1 MSGNVELRAILR
13 DEITPTLTKIEAAL
27 AKTGSTGVSAG
38 NSIGGAYMP
47 IIRTSRQLTDELER
61 NVAQLS
67 RQRDAMRS
75 PEWKAFADQQSAL
88 KREIASMTGETTS
101 LGASWQGIAAKFYL
115 ASSAIQP
122 LVAGMGS
129 LVEAAKQY
137 DSIRSRLNAA
147 EGSSILGGQ
156 DFKEIQEMAKRPGL
170 GFDQAA
176 SAMATLRGMKV
187 TAAEAKQL
195 ILGIAQANASAAGTA
210 EQFGGV
216 MYQIQ
221 QSVSLGR
228 LMSEDLKPIMQQIP
242 TLGAAIQQ
250 HFGAS
255 QAEELNKRLKESGK
269 SVRDFWLEVANLGQQ
284 LPATGETIAN
294 NIDNMGD
301 AWVRFRA
308 ALADNDV
315 IKGASRAMTGLLEKI
330 SEFLEKDKDVERAYI
345 IRTKVIKAVQE
356 EERGSQPGKDFKA
369 KFAFDQ
375 KNQSAIMA
383 DILKAGAKK
392 DSAEVK
398 TGIKTLY
405 QTAIDEYNAG
415 ADKLRAEKEAQEK
428 KDRDKSGNGGGLS
441 KSEESA
447 IKAAARERARISKA
461 ADDEFVRVTGGT
473 YATYS
478 MLHPGGVDREDQSPS
493 PLKTSLENQAK
504 ERERLAR
511 EIERKKKEI
520 VGQEERV
527 EKSRKRVADAIAK
540 EEERRQKERL
550 DNEKRFWERMK
561 QSTTDGLAGI
571 LIAEQEGASW
581 WSGIDGMRH
590 RAVKA
595 GITGA
600 TRMGLD
606 WLAGGAGMFAGGPAG
621 AALGAGGMEMLS
633 SFLGFRA
640 GGGHTMRAQVVG
652 EDRAE
657 VFRPTVPG
665 TIYNN
670 TQSTSYSGGI
680 TVILPNARSADDI
693 ARDLPRA
700 TRSASSNRRQTS
712 R

>member
-1 MSGNVELRAILR
+1 M
-13 DEITPTLTKIEAAL
+13 
-27 AKTGSTGVSAG
+27 GSTNTFTLVGKFQDDISGPISAARASVA
-38 NSIGGAYMP
+38 SIGGAAQ
-47 IIRTSRQLTDELER
+47 SSFASAAKSVAELSVKLQDNIVKLQAEKALLQDPVYR
-61 NVAQLS
+61 KRAQEAE
-67 RQRDAMRS
+67 Q
-75 PEWKAFADQQSAL
+75 L
-88 KREIASMTGETTS
+88 KREIDGLTGS
-101 LGASWQGIAAKFYL
+101 LGEQKTGWANIAGGYYVVAQ
-115 ASSAIQP
+115 AMGMVSAGVMSI
-122 LVAGMGS
+122 VD
-129 LVEAAKQY
+129 AAKQY

-147 EGSSILGGQ
+147 EGSSILGAQ
-156 DFKEIQEMAKRPGL
+156 DFREIQEMAKKPGL
-170 GFDQAA
+170 GFEQAA
-176 SAMATLRGMKV
+176 STMATLRGMKV
-187 TAAEAKQL
+187 TAGEAKQL

-210 EQFGGV
+210 EQFGAV

-228 LMSEDLKPIMQQIP
+228 LMTEDLKPIMQQIP

-255 QAEELNKRLKESGK
+255 QAEELNKRLKESGT

-308 ALADNDV
+308 ALSDNAV
-315 IKGASRAMTGLLEKI
+315 IKGATRAMTGLLDKI
-330 SEFLEKDKDVERAYI
+330 SEFLEKDQDVERAYI

-356 EERGSQPGKDFKA
+356 QESKAPASAVPKFVIDEKSQA
-369 KFAFDQ
+369 
-375 KNQSAIMA
+375 AIMA
-383 DILKAGAKK
+383 NILKAGAKK
-392 DSAEVK
+392 DTAEVK

-415 ADKLRAEKEAQEK
+415 ADRLRAEKEAQDK
-428 KDRDKSGNGGGLS
+428 KDRDKKDRDKNTGGADAKS
-441 KSEESA
+441 KRDPSA
-447 IKAAARERARISKA
+447 QWATRTGPNEVTLADSWRQMDSAAAEHVRNVERA
-461 ADDEFVRVTGGT
+461 E
-473 YATYS
+473 ATDKRNGEER
-478 MLHPGGVDREDQSPS
+478 LR
-493 PLKTSLENQAK
+493 

-511 EIERKKKEI
+511 EIERKEKEI
-520 VGQEERV
+520 VAQ
-527 EKSRKRVADAIAK
+527 
-540 EEERRQKERL
+540 EERRQKERL
-550 DNEKRFWERMK
+550 DNERRFWEQMK

-590 RAVKA
+590 RLVKA

-600 TRMGLD
+600 TRIGVD
-606 WLAGGAGMFAGGPAG
+606 WLAGMAGMAAGGPVG
-621 AALGAGGMEMLS
+621 GALGMGGMEMLS

-640 GGGHTMRAQVVG
+640 NGGHTLNAQVVG
-652 EDRAE
+652 EHGRE
-657 VFRPTVPG
+657 VFRPATPG

-670 TQSTSYSGGI
+670 SQSTNFTGGI

-700 TRSASSNRRQTS
+700 TRSAAANRRQTS

>member
-13 DEITPTLTKIEAAL
+13 DEITPTLAKIEAAL
-27 AKTGSTGVSAG
+27 SKTGATGVSAG

-67 RQRDAMRS
+67 KQRDAMRS

-88 KREIASMTGETTS
+88 KHEIAAMTGETTS

-129 LVEAAKQY
+129 LVDAAKQY
-137 DSIRSRLNAA
+137 DSIRSRLIAA
-147 EGSSILGGQ
+147 EGSQALGTQ
-156 DFKEIQEMAKRPGL
+156 DFKEVQEMAKKPGL
-170 GFDQAA
+170 GFEQAA

-195 ILGIAQANASAAGTA
+195 ILGVAQANASAAGTA
-210 EQFGGV
+210 EQFGAV

-242 TLGAAIQQ
+242 TLGAAIQE

-269 SVRDFWLEVANLGQQ
+269 SVRDFWMEVAQLGQN
-284 LPATGETIAN
+284 LPAAGETIAN
-294 NIDNMGD
+294 NLDNIGD
-301 AWVRFRA
+301 AWIRLKVSFTDTEQIKA
-308 ALADNDV
+308 ATGALAKLLDKTAEFREKQAEESRLRGRAVVSLGGTPGYSPLMRLRQYFSDDV
-315 IKGASRAMTGLLEKI
+315 EKEMERLRGQDAFDAEREAANKKKAEDAARAEADKKKVTTKKVKADPSREWVTRSGNVVTLNERWGQMDSAAAEHARN
-330 SEFLEKDKDVERAYI
+330 VERAEATDK
-345 IRTKVIKAVQE
+345 RKAE
-356 EERGSQPGKDFKA
+356 DR
-369 KFAFDQ
+369 
-375 KNQSAIMA
+375 
-383 DILKAGAKK
+383 
-392 DSAEVK
+392 
-398 TGIKTLY
+398 
-405 QTAIDEYNAG
+405 
-415 ADKLRAEKEAQEK
+415 LR
-428 KDRDKSGNGGGLS
+428 
-441 KSEESA
+441 
-447 IKAAARERARISKA
+447 
-461 ADDEFVRVTGGT
+461 
-473 YATYS
+473 
-478 MLHPGGVDREDQSPS
+478 
-493 PLKTSLENQAK
+493 
-504 ERERLAR
+504 ERERLAK
-511 EIERKKKEI
+511 EIERKEKQI
-520 VGQEERV
+520 VEQEERT
-527 EKSRKRVADAIAK
+527 EKARQNVAKAIAK
-540 EEERRQKERL
+540 EEDRQQKERL
-550 DNEKRFWERMK
+550 DKERDFWKSMK
-561 QSTTDGLAGI
+561 EATTNGLAEI

-621 AALGAGGMEMLS
+621 AALGTGGMEMLS

-670 TQSTSYSGGI
+670 TQSTSFNGGI

>member
-27 AKTGSTGVSAG
+27 AKTGTTGVSAG

-88 KREIASMTGETTS
+88 KREIAAMTGETTS

-115 ASSAIQP
+115 ASSAIRP
-122 LVAGMGS
+122 LAAGMMS
-129 LVEAAKQY
+129 LVDAAKQY

-170 GFDQAA
+170 GFEQAA

-195 ILGIAQANASAAGTA
+195 ILGVAQANASAAGTA
-210 EQFGGV
+210 EQFGNV

-228 LMSEDLKPIMQQIP
+228 LMAEDLRPIMQQIP
-242 TLGAAIQQ
+242 TLGAAIQE

-269 SVRDFWLEVANLGQQ
+269 SVRDFWMEVAQLGQN
-284 LPATGETIAN
+284 LPATGDTIAN
-294 NIDNMGD
+294 NLDNMGD
-301 AWVRFRA
+301 AWVRLKNAFTDSGAIKSATGTLAKLMDKLAEYREKADRSREYNWRA
-308 ALADNDV
+308 GKELYGDGVKWRDQDKIAARAKQMEYEDFVKAEAEAYDKIDKEEMDRKESDAKKRNKNATTKKAKVDP
-315 IKGASRAMTGLLEKI
+315 SREWVTRSGNVVTLNERWGQMDAAAAEHARN
-330 SEFLEKDKDVERAYI
+330 VERAEATDK
-345 IRTKVIKAVQE
+345 RKAE
-356 EERGSQPGKDFKA
+356 DR
-369 KFAFDQ
+369 
-375 KNQSAIMA
+375 
-383 DILKAGAKK
+383 
-392 DSAEVK
+392 
-398 TGIKTLY
+398 
-405 QTAIDEYNAG
+405 
-415 ADKLRAEKEAQEK
+415 LR
-428 KDRDKSGNGGGLS
+428 
-441 KSEESA
+441 
-447 IKAAARERARISKA
+447 
-461 ADDEFVRVTGGT
+461 
-473 YATYS
+473 
-478 MLHPGGVDREDQSPS
+478 
-493 PLKTSLENQAK
+493 
-504 ERERLAR
+504 ERERLAK
-511 EIERKKKEI
+511 EIERKEKQI
-520 VGQEERV
+520 VEQEERT
-527 EKSRKRVADAIAK
+527 EKARQNVAKAIAK
-540 EEERRQKERL
+540 EEERQQKERL
-550 DNEKRFWERMK
+550 DKERDFWKSMK
-561 QSTTDGLAGI
+561 DATTNGLAEI

-581 WSGIDGMRH
+581 WSGIDGLRH

-640 GGGHTMRAQVVG
+640 GGGHTMRSQVVG

>member
-13 DEITPTLTKIEAAL
+13 DEITPTLAKIEASL
-27 AKTGSTGVSAG
+27 ARTGATGVSAG
-38 NSIGGAYMP
+38 HSIGGAYMP

-75 PEWKAFADQQSAL
+75 PEWKAFADQQAAL
-88 KREIASMTGETTS
+88 KREIASMTGESTS
-101 LGASWQGIAAKFYL
+101 LGAAWQGIAAKFYL

-122 LVAGMGS
+122 LIAGMGS
-129 LVEAAKQY
+129 LVDAAKQY
-137 DSIRSRLNAA
+137 DSIRSRLIAA
-147 EGSSILGGQ
+147 EDSQALGMQ
-156 DFKEIQEMAKRPGL
+156 DFREVQEMAKKPGL
-170 GFDQAA
+170 GFEQAA

-195 ILGIAQANASAAGTA
+195 ILGVAQANASAAGTA
-210 EQFGGV
+210 EQFGLV

-228 LMSEDLKPIMQQIP
+228 LMSEDLRPIMQQIP
-242 TLGAAIQQ
+242 TLGAAIQE

-269 SVRDFWLEVANLGQQ
+269 SVRDFWMEVAQLGQN
-284 LPATGETIAN
+284 LPAAGETIAN
-294 NIDNMGD
+294 NLDNMGD
-301 AWVRFRA
+301 AWVRLRA
-308 ALADNDV
+308 ALSDTDTIKSATGALAKLLDV
-315 IKGASRAMTGLLEKI
+315 TAELIEKDRESFSLQDRALKELGRSRWEMVGGDAGALEIQAQVEARMKMIEERDRSNALMEKAEKI
-330 SEFLEKDKDVERAYI
+330 AGEKRDREAADKTKKTTEKAKADPSREWVTRSGNVVTLNERWGQMDSAAAEHARNVERAEATDK
-345 IRTKVIKAVQE
+345 RKAE
-356 EERGSQPGKDFKA
+356 DR
-369 KFAFDQ
+369 
-375 KNQSAIMA
+375 
-383 DILKAGAKK
+383 
-392 DSAEVK
+392 
-398 TGIKTLY
+398 
-405 QTAIDEYNAG
+405 
-415 ADKLRAEKEAQEK
+415 LR
-428 KDRDKSGNGGGLS
+428 
-441 KSEESA
+441 
-447 IKAAARERARISKA
+447 
-461 ADDEFVRVTGGT
+461 
-473 YATYS
+473 
-478 MLHPGGVDREDQSPS
+478 
-493 PLKTSLENQAK
+493 
-504 ERERLAR
+504 ERERLAK
-511 EIERKKKEI
+511 EIERKEKQI
-520 VGQEERV
+520 VEQEERT
-527 EKSRKRVADAIAK
+527 EKARQNVAKAIAK
-540 EEERRQKERL
+540 EEERQQKERL
-550 DNEKRFWERMK
+550 DRERDFWKSMK
-561 QSTTDGLAGI
+561 DATTNGLAEI

-581 WSGIDGMRH
+581 WSGIDGLRH

-621 AALGAGGMEMLS
+621 AALGATGMEMLS

-652 EDRAE
+652 EDRPE

-670 TQSTSYSGGI
+670 TQSTSYNGGI

>member
-1 MSGNVELRAILR
+1 MTGNVELRAILR
-13 DEITPTLTKIEAAL
+13 DEITPTLAKIEAAL
-27 AKTGSTGVSAG
+27 AKTSTTGVSAG

-88 KREIASMTGETTS
+88 KREIAAMTGETTS

-122 LVAGMGS
+122 LAAGMMS
-129 LVEAAKQY
+129 LVDAAKQY
-137 DSIRSRLNAA
+137 DSIRSRLIAA
-147 EGSSILGGQ
+147 EGSQALGMQ
-156 DFKEIQEMAKRPGL
+156 DFKEVQEMAKRPGL
-170 GFDQAA
+170 GFEQAA

-195 ILGIAQANASAAGTA
+195 ILGVAQANASAAGTA
-210 EQFGGV
+210 EQFGHV

-228 LMSEDLKPIMQQIP
+228 LMAEDLRPIMQQIP
-242 TLGAAIQQ
+242 TLGAAIQE

-255 QAEELNKRLKESGK
+255 QAEELNKQLKESGK
-269 SVRDFWLEVANLGQQ
+269 SVRDFWMEVAQLGRN

-294 NIDNMGD
+294 NLDNIGD
-301 AWVRFRA
+301 AWIRLRVSFTDTDQIKA
-308 ALADNDV
+308 ATGALAKLLDKTAEFREKQAEESRLRGRAVVSLGGTPGYSPLMRLRHYFSDDV
-315 IKGASRAMTGLLEKI
+315 EKEMERLRGQDVFDAEREAANKKKKEDAARAEADKKKTTTEKAKADPSREWVTRSGNTVTLNERWGQMDSAAAEHARN
-330 SEFLEKDKDVERAYI
+330 VERAEATDK
-345 IRTKVIKAVQE
+345 RKAE
-356 EERGSQPGKDFKA
+356 DR
-369 KFAFDQ
+369 
-375 KNQSAIMA
+375 
-383 DILKAGAKK
+383 
-392 DSAEVK
+392 
-398 TGIKTLY
+398 
-405 QTAIDEYNAG
+405 
-415 ADKLRAEKEAQEK
+415 LR
-428 KDRDKSGNGGGLS
+428 
-441 KSEESA
+441 
-447 IKAAARERARISKA
+447 
-461 ADDEFVRVTGGT
+461 
-473 YATYS
+473 
-478 MLHPGGVDREDQSPS
+478 
-493 PLKTSLENQAK
+493 
-504 ERERLAR
+504 ERERLAK
-511 EIERKKKEI
+511 EIERKEKQI
-520 VGQEERV
+520 VEQEERT
-527 EKSRKRVADAIAK
+527 EKARQNVAKAIAK
-540 EEERRQKERL
+540 EEDRQQKERL
-550 DNEKRFWERMK
+550 DKERDFWKSMK
-561 QSTTDGLAGI
+561 EATTNGLAEI

-665 TIYNN
+665 TIYNS
-670 TQSTSYSGGI
+670 TQSTSYNGGI

>member
-101 LGASWQGIAAKFYL
+101 LGMSWQGIAAKFYL

-137 DSIRSRLNAA
+137 DSIHSRLNAA

-170 GFDQAA
+170 GFEQAA

-195 ILGIAQANASAAGTA
+195 ILGVAQANASAAGTA
-210 EQFGGV
+210 EQFGAV

-242 TLGAAIQQ
+242 TLGAAIQE

-269 SVRDFWLEVANLGQQ
+269 SVRDFWMEVANLGQQ

-405 QTAIDEYNAG
+405 QTAIDEYNVG
-415 ADKLRAEKEAQEK
+415 ADRLRAEKEAQDK
-428 KDRDKSGNGGGLS
+428 KDRDKNVGGSDAKVKRDAAAQWVTRSGNVVTLNERWGQMD
-441 KSEESA
+441 
-447 IKAAARERARISKA
+447 AAAAEHARNVERAEATDKRKA
-461 ADDEFVRVTGGT
+461 E
-473 YATYS
+473 
-478 MLHPGGVDREDQSPS
+478 DR
-493 PLKTSLENQAK
+493 LR
-504 ERERLAR
+504 ERERLAK
-511 EIERKKKEI
+511 EIERKEKQI
-520 VGQEERV
+520 VEQEERT
-527 EKSRKRVADAIAK
+527 EKARQNVAKAIAK
-540 EEERRQKERL
+540 EADRQQKERL
-550 DNEKRFWERMK
+550 DKERDFWKSMK
-561 QSTTDGLAGI
+561 DATTNGLAEI
-571 LIAEQEGASW
+571 LIAEQEGSSW

-640 GGGHTMRAQVVG
+640 GGGHTMRSQVVG

>member
-1 MSGNVELRAILR
+1 M
-13 DEITPTLTKIEAAL
+13 
-27 AKTGSTGVSAG
+27 GSTNTFTLVGKFQDDISGPISAARASVA
-38 NSIGGAYMP
+38 SISGAAQ
-47 IIRTSRQLTDELER
+47 SSFASAAKS
-61 NVAQLS
+61 VADLS
-67 RQRDAMRS
+67 IKLQDNIVKLQA
-75 PEWKAFADQQSAL
+75 EKALLQDPVYRKRAQEAEQL
-88 KREIASMTGETTS
+88 KREIDGLTGS
-101 LGASWQGIAAKFYL
+101 LGEQKTGWANIAGGYYVVAQ
-115 ASSAIQP
+115 AMGMVSAGVMSI
-122 LVAGMGS
+122 VD
-129 LVEAAKQY
+129 AAKQY

-147 EGSSILGGQ
+147 EGSSILGAQ
-156 DFKEIQEMAKRPGL
+156 DFREIQEMAKKPGL
-170 GFDQAA
+170 GFEQAA
-176 SAMATLRGMKV
+176 STMATLRGMKV
-187 TAAEAKQL
+187 TAGEAKQL

-210 EQFGGV
+210 EQFGAV

-284 LPATGETIAN
+284 LPSTGETIAN

-315 IKGASRAMTGLLEKI
+315 IKGASRAMAGLLEKI
-330 SEFLEKDKDVERAYI
+330 SEFLEKDQDVERAYI

-356 EERGSQPGKDFKA
+356 QESKAPASAVPKFVIDEKSQA
-369 KFAFDQ
+369 
-375 KNQSAIMA
+375 AIMA
-383 DILKAGAKK
+383 NILKAGAKK
-392 DSAEVK
+392 DTAEVK

-415 ADKLRAEKEAQEK
+415 ADRLRAEKEAQDK
-428 KDRDKSGNGGGLS
+428 KDRDKNTGGADAKS
-441 KSEESA
+441 KRDPAAQWA
-447 IKAAARERARISKA
+447 IRTGPNEVTLADSWRQMDSAAAEHVRNVERA
-461 ADDEFVRVTGGT
+461 E
-473 YATYS
+473 ATDKRKGEER
-478 MLHPGGVDREDQSPS
+478 LR
-493 PLKTSLENQAK
+493 
-504 ERERLAR
+504 ERERLVR
-511 EIERKKKEI
+511 EIERKEKEI
-520 VGQEERV
+520 ITQEERV
-527 EKSRKRVADAIAK
+527 EKAKKRIAEAVAKD
-540 EEERRQKERL
+540 EERRQKERL
-550 DNEKRFWERMK
+550 DNERRFWEQMK
-561 QSTTDGLAGI
+561 QATTDGLAGI

-590 RAVKA
+590 RLVKA

-600 TRMGLD
+600 TRIGVD
-606 WLAGGAGMFAGGPAG
+606 WLAGMAGMAAGGPVG
-621 AALGAGGMEMLS
+621 GALGMGGMEMLS

-640 GGGHTMRAQVVG
+640 NGGHTLNAQVVG
-652 EDRAE
+652 EHGRE
-657 VFRPTVPG
+657 VFRPATPG

-670 TQSTSYSGGI
+670 SQSTNFTGGI

-700 TRSASSNRRQTS
+700 TRSAAANRRQTS

>member
-1 MSGNVELRAILR
+1 MGSVNTFTLVGKFQDDITGPISAARASV
-13 DEITPTLTKIEAAL
+13 A
-27 AKTGSTGVSAG
+27 
-38 NSIGGAYMP
+38 SIGGAAQ
-47 IIRTSRQLTDELER
+47 SSFASAAKSVAELSVKLQDNIVKLQAEKALLQDPVYR
-61 NVAQLS
+61 KRAQEAE
-67 RQRDAMRS
+67 Q
-75 PEWKAFADQQSAL
+75 L
-88 KREIASMTGETTS
+88 KREIDGLTGS
-101 LGASWQGIAAKFYL
+101 LGEQKTGWANIAGGYYVVAQ
-115 ASSAIQP
+115 AMGMVSAGVMSI
-122 LVAGMGS
+122 VD
-129 LVEAAKQY
+129 AAKQY

-147 EGSSILGGQ
+147 EGSSILGAQ
-156 DFKEIQEMAKRPGL
+156 DFREIQEMAKKPGL
-170 GFDQAA
+170 GFEQAA
-176 SAMATLRGMKV
+176 ATMATLRGMKV
-187 TAAEAKQL
+187 TAGEAKQL

-210 EQFGGV
+210 EQFGAV

-255 QAEELNKRLKESGK
+255 QAEELNKRLKESGT

-308 ALADNDV
+308 ALSDNAV
-315 IKGASRAMTGLLEKI
+315 IKGATRAMTGLLDKI
-330 SEFLEKDKDVERAYI
+330 SEFLEKDQDVERAYI

-356 EERGSQPGKDFKA
+356 QESKAPASAVPKFVIDEKSQA
-369 KFAFDQ
+369 
-375 KNQSAIMA
+375 AIMA
-383 DILKAGAKK
+383 NILKAGAKK
-392 DSAEVK
+392 DTAEVK

-415 ADKLRAEKEAQEK
+415 ADRLRAEKEAQDK
-428 KDRDKSGNGGGLS
+428 KDRDKKDRDKNTGGADAKS
-441 KSEESA
+441 KRDPSA
-447 IKAAARERARISKA
+447 QWATRTGPNEVTLADSWRQMDSAAAEHVRNVERA
-461 ADDEFVRVTGGT
+461 E
-473 YATYS
+473 ATDKRKGEER
-478 MLHPGGVDREDQSPS
+478 LR
-493 PLKTSLENQAK
+493 

-511 EIERKKKEI
+511 EIERKEKEI
-520 VGQEERV
+520 VAQ
-527 EKSRKRVADAIAK
+527 
-540 EEERRQKERL
+540 EERRQKERL
-550 DNEKRFWERMK
+550 DNERRFWEQMK

-590 RAVKA
+590 RLVKA

-600 TRMGLD
+600 TRIGVD
-606 WLAGGAGMFAGGPAG
+606 WLAGMAGMAAGGPVG
-621 AALGAGGMEMLS
+621 GALGMGGMEMLS

-640 GGGHTMRAQVVG
+640 NGGHTLNAQVVG
-652 EDRAE
+652 EHGRE
-657 VFRPTVPG
+657 VFRPATPG

-670 TQSTSYSGGI
+670 SQSTNFTGGI
-680 TVILPNARSADDI
+680 TVVLPNARSADDI

-700 TRSASSNRRQTS
+700 TRSAAANRRQTS

>member
-101 LGASWQGIAAKFYL
+101 LGMSWQGIAAKFYL

-122 LVAGMGS
+122 LAAGMMS
-129 LVEAAKQY
+129 LVDAAKQY

-147 EGSSILGGQ
+147 EGSSVLGGQ

-242 TLGAAIQQ
+242 TLGAAIQE

-255 QAEELNKRLKESGK
+255 QAEELNKRLKESGT

-308 ALADNDV
+308 ALSDNEV
-315 IKGASRAMTGLLEKI
+315 IKGATRAMTGLLDKI
-330 SEFLEKDKDVERAYI
+330 SEFLEKDQDVERAYI

-356 EERGSQPGKDFKA
+356 QESKAPASAVPKFVIDEKSQA
-369 KFAFDQ
+369 
-375 KNQSAIMA
+375 AIMA
-383 DILKAGAKK
+383 NILKAGAKK
-392 DSAEVK
+392 DTAEVK

-415 ADKLRAEKEAQEK
+415 ADRLRAEKEAQDK
-428 KDRDKSGNGGGLS
+428 KDRDKNTGGADAKS
-441 KSEESA
+441 KRNPAAQWA
-447 IKAAARERARISKA
+447 IRTGPNEVTLADSWRQMDSAAAEHVRNVERA
-461 ADDEFVRVTGGT
+461 E
-473 YATYS
+473 ATDKRKGEER
-478 MLHPGGVDREDQSPS
+478 LR
-493 PLKTSLENQAK
+493 
-504 ERERLAR
+504 ERERLVR
-511 EIERKKKEI
+511 EIERKEKEI
-520 VGQEERV
+520 VAQEERV
-527 EKSRKRVADAIAK
+527 EKSKKRIAEAVAKD
-540 EEERRQKERL
+540 EERRQKERL
-550 DNEKRFWERMK
+550 DNERRFWEQMK

-590 RAVKA
+590 RLVKA

-621 AALGAGGMEMLS
+621 AALGTGGMEMLS

>member
-67 RQRDAMRS
+67 KQRDAMRS

-101 LGASWQGIAAKFYL
+101 LGMSWQGIAAKFYL

-129 LVEAAKQY
+129 LVDAAKQY

-147 EGSSILGGQ
+147 EGSSVLGGQ
-156 DFKEIQEMAKRPGL
+156 DFRENQEIAKKPGL
-170 GFDQAA
+170 GFEQAA

-187 TAAEAKQL
+187 TAGEAKQL

-210 EQFGGV
+210 EQFGAV

-284 LPATGETIAN
+284 LPAAGETIAN

-405 QTAIDEYNAG
+405 QTAIDEYNVG
-415 ADKLRAEKEAQEK
+415 ADRLRAEKEAQDK

-441 KSEESA
+441 KSEIAA
-447 IKAAARERARISKA
+447 IKAAAREKAMISKE
-461 ADDEFVRVTGGT
+461 ADDEFRRATGGT
-473 YATYS
+473 FAAYS
-478 MLHPGGVDREDQSPS
+478 MLHPGGADREDQSPS
-493 PLKTSLENQAK
+493 MLEATRKRYEKLAK
-504 ERERLAR
+504 EDAEFLKDLAKWEEDQR
-511 EIERKKKEI
+511 IDAGAHKMKLEKDAAKIEEH
-520 VGQEERV
+520 
-527 EKSRKRVADAIAK
+527 AK
-540 EEERRQKERL
+540 KERL
-550 DNEKRFWERMK
+550 SKEKEFWKDMK

-581 WSGIDGMRH
+581 WSGIGGMRH
-590 RAVKA
+590 KAVKTA
-595 GITGA
+595 ITGA
-600 TRMGLD
+600 TRLGID
-606 WLAGGAGMFAGGPAG
+606 WLAGAAGMAAGGPAG
-621 AALGAGGMEMLS
+621 AALGTGGMEILS